1 MEANYVRK
9 LETRQSKSNDIRESR
24 DQDEVDR
31 TQTAYR
37 IGQIP
42 GAGNLQTRGI
52 HFRASRGKGATSAS
66 VDLSLPSFIYYREAA
81 RIEHPYSDANLRV
94 HERFVE

>member
-42 GAGNLQTRGI
+42 GAGNLQTHLLHHNFGSGSLSACCNFENGVVTRFFSI
-52 HFRASRGKGATSAS
+52 RAELKIGSAC
-66 VDLSLPSFIYYREAA
+66 A
-81 RIEHPYSDANLRV
+81 
-94 HERFVE
+94 